1 MPVFS
6 TILQSLGGTGMD
18 AKTLRKPYRSDLT
31 DEQWH
36 LLMPL
41 LPPPVPAGAP
51 RTTDLREV
59 VNSIL
64 YRLHNGC
71 AWHALP
77 HDLPAEGTVREYF
90 HRWRRGGLWEKINDV
105 LRRHVRQAEGRDQ
118 EPSAGIVDSQS
129 AKGTRTSGT
138 KGFDAGKKVKG
149 SKRHILVDTLGLLL
163 CVVVHAANIQDRDG
177 AKLVL
182 SKAKKLFPKL
192 RLIWADGGYAGKL
205 IAWVASVCGW
215 VLEIVKR
222 SDTAKGWVLLP
233 RRWVVERTLGWLSQ
247 CRALSRDYEYHAE
260 TSEALIHVAMIHLML
275 RRLTRRTIKK
285 TSTQPLVDCIG
296 I

>member
-1 MPVFS
+1 
-6 TILQSLGGTGMD
+6 MD
-18 AKTLRKPYRSDLT
+18 AKSLRKPYRSDLT

-192 RLIWADGGYAGKL
+192 RLIWADGGYAGQL

-247 CRALSRDYEYHAE
+247 CRALTRDYEYHAE

-285 TSTQPLVDCIG
+285 TSTQPLVDGIG